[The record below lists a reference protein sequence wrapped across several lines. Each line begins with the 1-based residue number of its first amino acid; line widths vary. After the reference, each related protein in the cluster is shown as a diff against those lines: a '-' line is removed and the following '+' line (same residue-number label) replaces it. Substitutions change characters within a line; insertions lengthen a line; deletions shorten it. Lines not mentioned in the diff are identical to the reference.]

1 MLVVLR
7 ERGKVQGKWIKDK
20 RKSQILD
27 DLVPVRTAT
36 SEYKFL
42 IGPACPAAR
51 RACPAAR
58 RACPVPDG
66 PDKSTSRPEEDIVWR
81 ELKEKG

>member
-51 RACPAAR
+51 RACP
-58 RACPVPDG
+58 VPDG